1 VRVEVVYAASDTQW
15 LKEIEVPMGATARD
29 AIERSGVIDAV
40 PGLEIVY
47 DRIGVFGKKVE
58 PEHLL
63 SEGDRV
69 EIYRPLKMSAAQA
82 RKLRA
87 ERRKD
92 G

>member
-1 VRVEVVYAASDTQW
+1 MRVEVVYAASDVQW
-15 LKEIEVPMGATARD
+15 LKEIEVPMGATAQD

-47 DRIGVFGKKVE
+47 DRIGVFGKKVA
-58 PEHLL
+58 PEHVLA
-63 SEGDRV
+63 EGDRV